1 MIDKKPNKLLFLSR
15 HHPSYGQIDMACTL
29 GYKGLIAKNV
39 IFPDTKGA
47 LEKMIDKLELR
58 DNIVALTAPTW
69 VHYTF
74 WDKDISTVEF
84 IQFGKLRLDPSYY
97 GKHIVRGAWIFR
109 PKGLGEVEATFIN
122 CGLEVEEQ
130 LKYMEGQRR

>member
-1 MIDKKPNKLLFLSR
+1 MISKPNKLLFLSR

-29 GYKGLIAKNV
+29 GYNGLETKSV
-39 IFPDTKGA
+39 IFPDTKGS
-47 LEKMIDKLELR
+47 LEKMIDNLDLC

-74 WDKDISTVEF
+74 WDKEITTVEF
-84 IQFGKLRLDPSYY
+84 VQFSKLRQDPEYY
-97 GKHIVRGAWIFR
+97 GKHIVKGAWVFR
-109 PKGLGEVEATFIN
+109 PKGYGEVDAVFIN

-130 LKYMEGQRR
+130 LDFLHGQRR